1 MTSPSIEAPANL
13 GVIRS
18 AGDDLRGRELGEL
31 CEPRLGLAP
40 MEVRF
45 QDDRASGGQGTGR
58 DRAHHLERGPT
69 QLARG
74 SEVGGAED
82 VGKGLFYVV
91 LLDEG

>member
-45 QDDRASGGQGTGR
+45 QTIELPADKERAAT
-58 DRAHHLERGPT
+58 
-69 QLARG
+69 ARIT
-74 SEVGGAED
+74 
-82 VGKGLFYVV
+82 
-91 LLDEG
+91 